1 MTDSR
6 DEEGK
11 IQHKPGIFC
20 CDRKQGGTLKRKK
33 KIENMWACQK
43 IKGANLKDPANS

>member
-11 IQHKPGIFC
+11 IQHKPGIFGC
-20 CDRKQGGTLKRKK
+20 ARKQRGTLKK
-33 KIENMWACQK
+33 EMGAYQTV
-43 IKGANLKDPANS
+43 KGANLKDPANSQTKVE